1 MLMERYTDYTD
12 DRPYQVLYRIIGEHG
27 MRVVIEGWNTAKHF
41 RTLRG
46 AKHYAS
52 SLMNERDD
60 VCSVEVVTYI
70 PTGEEERAKTGVVA
84 KLKKLTGR
92 TRDLHTKKLGVWH
105 DLNPNS

>member
-12 DRPYQVLYRIIGEHG
+12 DRPYQVLYRITGEHG
-27 MRVVIEGWNTAKHF
+27 MRVVVEGWNTAKHF

-60 VCSVEVVTYI
+60 VYCAEVITYI
-70 PTGEEERAKTGVVA
+70 PTSKEECDKTGVVA
-84 KLKKLTGR
+84 RLKKLTGR
-92 TRDLHTKKLGVWH
+92 ARDLHTKKLGVWH
-105 DLNPNS
+105 DFEPNS